1 MTSAGSIEVTQ
12 PVAAR
17 SDNSPPVT
25 IDGGLH
31 VLGRGVKSLV
41 QGVQKLRDLGVENL
55 GLPLPKIVVVGDQS
69 TGKSSLIEGI
79 SEIKVPRNAG
89 TCTRCPLE
97 MNLVEQSGDHSR
109 WICKITLITKYHHDN
124 DLMERATKGRPLGP
138 WVLQAR
144 ADKFHFATLTSK
156 AQVEEAL
163 FRAQRAI
170 LDIGNDHE
178 NYKMGLP
185 LPKPKLEVK
194 FSPNV
199 IQLDISGPDLPNLSF
214 YDLPG
219 VINVSEFA
227 HEEYLVDLVKN
238 LVKEYIST
246 QDCINI
252 LAIPMTD
259 DPANSSASKLI
270 RDIKGARER
279 TLGGNGPAMLLLRSL
294 HLLVITKPD
303 RFQKGESLDQW
314 ELTLSGEKYN
324 LGFGYYVVKNNPDT
338 KVSNSTAR
346 REEEAYFSK
355 SEPWST
361 VLNGYKDRFGTAKL
375 VTALSQKLTEQIR
388 KR

>member
-1 MTSAGSIEVTQ
+1 MKSKKYHPLSHELSTGSIEVTQ
-12 PVAAR
+12 PAEAQSDDSSSHTPVA
-17 SDNSPPVT
+17 S
-25 IDGGLH
+25 DGGLH

-89 TCTRCPLE
+89 ACTRCPLE
-97 MNLVEQSGDHSR
+97 MNLVQQSGNHPQ
-109 WICKITLITKYHHDN
+109 WICKITLITKYHHDS
-124 DLMERATKGRPLGP
+124 DLLERATKGRPLGP
-138 WVLQAR
+138 WVLQDR
-144 ADKFHFATLTSK
+144 AEKFHFATLTSK
-156 AQVEEAL
+156 AEVEEAL

-178 NYKMGLP
+178 NYKMGLS

-227 HEEYLVDLVKN
+227 HEEYLVTLVKN

-252 LAIPMTD
+252 LALPMTD
-259 DPANSSASKLI
+259 DPANSSASQLI

-279 TLGGNGPAMLLLRSL
+279 TLGGNGPAMLLVLRSL
-294 HLLVITKPD
+294 HSISDYETRQVSK
-303 RFQKGESLDQW
+303 RGVFGSV
-314 ELTLSGEKYN
+314 
-324 LGFGYYVVKNNPDT
+324 GFDFEW
-338 KVSNSTAR
+338 
-346 REEEAYFSK
+346 REVPTGF
-355 SEPWST
+355 W
-361 VLNGYKDRFGTAKL
+361 VLCR
-375 VTALSQKLTEQIR
+375 QEQPQH
-388 KR
+388 

>member
-1 MTSAGSIEVTQ
+1 MKSNSFIQFLMNSTGSIEVTQ
-12 PVAAR
+12 PIGAR
-17 SDNSPPVT
+17 SDDSGDETPIAT
-25 IDGGLH
+25 DGGLH

-41 QGVQKLRDLGVENL
+41 QAVQKLRDLGVENL

-97 MNLVEQSGDHSR
+97 MNLVQQSGNPSQ
-109 WICKITLITKYHHDN
+109 WICKITLITKYHHDSE
-124 DLMERATKGRPLGP
+124 LLERATKRRPLGP
-138 WVLQAR
+138 WVLQDR

-156 AQVEEAL
+156 AEVEEAL

-178 NYKMGLP
+178 NYRMGLS
-185 LPKPKLEVK
+185 LPKPKFEVK

-199 IQLDISGPDLPNLSF
+199 IQLDISGPNLPNLSF

-227 HEEYLVDLVKN
+227 HEEYLVTLVKN
-238 LVKEYIST
+238 LVEDYIST

-259 DPANSSASKLI
+259 DPANSSAFQLI
-270 RDIKGARER
+270 GKTKGARER
-279 TLGGNGPAMLLLRSL
+279 TIGGNVPAMLLVPRSL
-294 HLLVITKPD
+294 LFISDHETRQVSERGVVESVGTDFEWRKIQSRFWLLC
-303 RFQKGESLDQW
+303 RQ
-314 ELTLSGEKYN
+314 
-324 LGFGYYVVKNNPDT
+324 
-338 KVSNSTAR
+338 
-346 REEEAYFSK
+346 
-355 SEPWST
+355 
-361 VLNGYKDRFGTAKL
+361 
-375 VTALSQKLTEQIR
+375 EQPR
-388 KR
+388 H

>member
-1 MTSAGSIEVTQ
+1 MKSKNFIHYLMNSAGSIEVTQ
-12 PVAAR
+12 PVGAR
-17 SDNSPPVT
+17 SDDSSSHSPVA

-41 QGVQKLRDLGVENL
+41 QGIQKLRDLGVENL

-97 MNLVEQSGDHSR
+97 MNLVEQSGDHCQ
-109 WICKITLITKYHHDN
+109 WICKITLITKYHHDS

-138 WVLQAR
+138 WVLQDR

-156 AQVEEAL
+156 AEVEEAL

-170 LDIGNDHE
+170 LDIGNPHE
-178 NYKMGLP
+178 YYKMGVS
-185 LPKPKLEVK
+185 LPKPEFEVK

-227 HEEYLVDLVKN
+227 HEEYLVTLVKN

-259 DPANSSASKLI
+259 DPANSSASQLI

-279 TLGGNGPAMLLLRSL
+279 TLGGNSLAILLVIRSL
-294 HLLVITKPD
+294 HLFSDYETGQVSK
-303 RFQKGESLDQW
+303 RG
-314 ELTLSGEKYN
+314 
-324 LGFGYYVVKNNPDT
+324 VVGSMGADFEW
-338 KVSNSTAR
+338 
-346 REEEAYFSK
+346 REI
-355 SEPWST
+355 PTGLW
-361 VLNGYKDRFGTAKL
+361 VLCC
-375 VTALSQKLTEQIR
+375 QEQPQH
-388 KR
+388 